1 MAPDFWN
8 DNRKAQAQMQQLNAL
23 REEVSTWESIATQ
36 LNDLHGLVELLE
48 EEPDEEMQDE
58 VAQSLLSLEE
68 QVKKLQFALMLNGE
82 HDEKNAILSIHAGSG
97 GVDAQDWAEML
108 LRMYLRWAEHHH
120 FRTEVYDYSEGEE
133 AGLKSTTVEIT
144 GRYAYGYLRSE
155 IGTHRL
161 IRLSPFDAAHRRHTS
176 FAKVE
181 VLPDID
187 DTIEITIRPDDIETD
202 TYRSTGAGGQH
213 VNKTDSAVRIRHL
226 PSGIVV
232 TCQNERSQIQ
242 NREVAMKLLR
252 ARLYELEQKKHE
264 EETARLKGENV
275 QADFGTQIRSV
286 TVHPYTIVKDH
297 RTNYETGNTEGYLA
311 GDVDPFIYAYLQDKA
326 GGVMAARISHTF
338 PSVALQHE
346 KNFHTQKT
354 PQRGCCGVFHRLPC
368 TYIERQGVRS
378 VQNRVALHNVQDNG
392 VYAEP

>member
-8 DNRKAQAQMQQLNAL
+8 DNRKAQAQMQQLTAL

-36 LNDLHGLVELLE
+36 LKDLHGLVELPE
-48 EEPDEEMQDE
+48 EEPDEEMQAE
-58 VAQSLLSLEE
+58 VVQSLQSLDE

-120 FRTEVYDYSEGEE
+120 FRTEVYDYSEGDE

-187 DTIEITIRPDDIETD
+187 DTIEITICPDDIETD

-226 PSGIVV
+226 PTGIVV

-242 NREVAMKLLR
+242 NCEVAMKLLR

-275 QADFGTQIRSV
+275 QADFGTQICSV
-286 TVHPYTIVKDH
+286 TVHPYSIVKDH

-326 GGVMAARISHTF
+326 GGV
-338 PSVALQHE
+338 E
-346 KNFHTQKT
+346 
-354 PQRGCCGVFHRLPC
+354 
-368 TYIERQGVRS
+368 
-378 VQNRVALHNVQDNG
+378 
-392 VYAEP
+392 